1 MRVTLNIFLK
11 FSFFQMMVFP
21 PITDFCDQDG
31 YLEVLV
37 VALRH
42 SKFFFTSKNT
52 TTSPDLQGFMILC
65 LKLRIDV
72 TMYPTLSVAT
82 S

>member
-1 MRVTLNIFLK
+1 MRVTLTISLK
-11 FSFFQMMVFP
+11 FSFFQMSFFSQ
-21 PITDFCDQDG
+21 TRDFCDQDG

-42 SKFFFTSKNT
+42 STFFFAWKNT
-52 TTSPDLQGFMILC
+52 TTSPDLQGFTILC

-72 TMYPTLSVAT
+72 SMYSTLSVAT